1 MRQTAKAVAQS
12 ELWLHCVSL
21 NPVAFGHCKC
31 CMEQLSQKKKNERKL
46 PHRELFE

>member
-31 CMEQLSQKKKNERKL
+31 CMEQLSQKKKKK
-46 PHRELFE
+46 